1 MKYIMFEESAVQT
14 LATSVECQS
23 TDYLIGQK
31 FIEIVQGQT
40 DDISLLN
47 NVVILKDSDKG
58 LLFVGKEKSAK
69 ILVIDLTTC
78 NLLKIEENHPEN
90 ILVVLQKTF
99 RATLRFWNKQPFTN
113 AERVNNSKLVV
124 FPFPYNFNA
133 KASNKRIVLERETKS
148 RRLTVRGIDSP
159 ILAYKYNDESVP
171 YGSSETVGLK
181 ILECAGEYYISI
193 KNCIEFEENNERS
206 EKESESRI
214 FEEIATTND
223 VDNSSFKFMSYDSQY
238 SKLTLKQKRVVD
250 FQDNTVPL
258 RIMGAAGTGKTTSM
272 LLRAYRL
279 LKDAQKSKTPF
290 NSIFFAHSEST
301 KYELEQSFKM
311 LDTSN
316 EFCDS
321 TGEQRIEFITLFA
334 FCKRF
339 RGIKDV
345 QVLDQDASDAKEY
358 QLMLIEDSIE
368 HVKKEK
374 YKSFRPYLSEAL
386 KELFDSTENYVLASM
401 MQHEFSIQIKG
412 RADGNFESYS
422 NLVSLQNGLPVMDYN
437 CLNAEG
443 KRYKDKDIVYE
454 IYNEYQNKLEG
465 MASYDVDDI
474 VIEALLGL
482 NAPIWRRERHM
493 YGYDYIFVDEIHL
506 FNLNEQNTFHYLTK
520 DIDQKRIPI
529 CFALD
534 YSQAIGDRGNLS
546 DGYIE
551 KELSHDENVECT
563 TVFRSSPQ
571 ITNLCASI
579 IASGALIFQ
588 SAFRNPYSAVPQ
600 NNSVF
605 ANETSEYLMPEL
617 VMYENEQAMV
627 EAIDGLCK
635 KITKNIQCKRNKIAI
650 ITFDDDYLND
660 VTKRDA
666 LVNSIESTVSILN
679 GRNASVLGSLPQDS
693 VVLTSPYNVNGLE
706 FDAVILLGVDGKR
719 VPPTEGVA
727 DIAKNYLRYKTYN
740 MLYLSVSRAKSK
752 VYMVGNRQN
761 GESEC
766 LCHSKKSGTIKEI
779 KG

>member
-1 MKYIMFEESAVQT
+1 M
-14 LATSVECQS
+14 
-23 TDYLIGQK
+23 
-31 FIEIVQGQT
+31 
-40 DDISLLN
+40 
-47 NVVILKDSDKG
+47 
-58 LLFVGKEKSAK
+58 
-69 ILVIDLTTC
+69 
-78 NLLKIEENHPEN
+78 
-90 ILVVLQKTF
+90 
-99 RATLRFWNKQPFTN
+99 RFWNKQPFTN

-133 KASNKRIVLERETKS
+133 KASNKRIVLEREPKS

-193 KNCIEFEENNERS
+193 KNRIEFEENNQRS

-506 FNLNEQNTFHYLTK
+506 FNLNEQNTFHYMTK

-727 DIAKNYLRYKTYN
+727 DIAKNYLRYKAYN

-766 LCHSKKSGTIKEI
+766 LCHSKKSGTIIEI